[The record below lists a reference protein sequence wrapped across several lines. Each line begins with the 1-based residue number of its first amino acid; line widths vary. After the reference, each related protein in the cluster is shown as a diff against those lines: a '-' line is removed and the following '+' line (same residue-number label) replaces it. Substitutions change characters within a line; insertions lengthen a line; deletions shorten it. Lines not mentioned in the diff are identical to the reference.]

1 MESEMD
7 KEKVLDF
14 LKENKEIFSKKYQIS
29 SLALFGSLA
38 RGEARDDSDI
48 DIAIETKLSDYF
60 KLYDFKEELEK
71 EFRSK
76 VDVVRLREKMNPRL
90 KSRIL
95 NEGIYVR

>member
-1 MESEMD
+1 MN
-7 KEKVLDF
+7 KEKVLYF
-14 LKENKEIFSKKYQIS
+14 LKENKEAFSKKYQIS
-29 SLALFGSLA
+29 ALALFGSLA
-38 RGEARDDSDI
+38 RGDERHDSDI
-48 DIAIETKLSDYF
+48 DIAIDTKLSDYF

-71 EFRSK
+71 EFQSK